1 MSDAEHEAAEKRRL
15 FWIVVFAIYGLAVL
29 GGLIWYNL

>member
-1 MSDAEHEAAEKRRL
+1 MNDDEHQEAEKRRL

-29 GGLIWYNL
+29 GAIIWYSL